1 LLHGY
6 FDLPTF
12 TFFDEK
18 NIWTGSLYKTFN
30 YRIIP
35 VKKKTDDGDESELT
49 VKVWYG
55 TLCYDKIENFEA
67 EYHEEFSAKGL
78 ENAIE
83 HLTAEFEKYKG
94 IRKNL

>member
-35 VKKKTDDGDESELT
+35 KKRKPEDEEKSELYA
-49 VKVWYG
+49 VVWYG
-55 TLCYDKIENFEA
+55 MMCFDKATEYAA
-67 EYHEEFSAKGL
+67 EYHLEFSPEGL
-78 ENAIE
+78 EKCIE
-83 HLTAEFEKYKG
+83 VLTEEFEKYKK
-94 IRKNL
+94 IRRDL